1 VRSIQAR
8 LAGEHRVDGKHRVD
22 AALDL
27 HPAER
32 ELALRLDG
40 FGATLQEV
48 AQTLEPHRLCGYL
61 FELAQAFSRF
71 FEQCP
76 VLRADTA
83 QRQAN
88 RVALVRLTGD
98 TLAQGL
104 NLLGIAAPFPM

>member
-1 VRSIQAR
+1 SLVQAVAIGAVKYADLSSSRTKDYAFDLDRMMSFTGNTSVYLQYAHARVRSIQAR
-8 LAGEHRVDGKHRVD
+8 LAGEHRVD

-61 FELAQAFSRF
+61 FELAQAF
-71 FEQCP
+71 
-76 VLRADTA
+76 
-83 QRQAN
+83 
-88 RVALVRLTGD
+88 
-98 TLAQGL
+98 
-104 NLLGIAAPFPM
+104 